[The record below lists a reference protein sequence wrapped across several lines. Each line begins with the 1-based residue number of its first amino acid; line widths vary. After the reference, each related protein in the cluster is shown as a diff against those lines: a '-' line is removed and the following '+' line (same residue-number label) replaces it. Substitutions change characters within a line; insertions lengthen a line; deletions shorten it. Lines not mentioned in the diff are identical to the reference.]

1 MMWLII
7 LCVFL
12 TILTFGF
19 AIENA
24 KLRGN
29 MEGKEYQIMILE
41 RRLSKYED

>member
-1 MMWLII
+1 MIWLII
-7 LCVFL
+7 ICVFL
-12 TILTFGF
+12 TLLTFGF

-29 MEGKEYQIMILE
+29 MESKEYKIDLLE

>member
-1 MMWLII
+1 MSWLII

-12 TILTFGF
+12 TLLTFGF

-29 MEGKEYQIMILE
+29 MEVKEYQIKLLVH
-41 RRLSKYED
+41 RLSKYED

>member
-1 MMWLII
+1 MSWLII

-12 TILTFGF
+12 TLLTFGF

-29 MEGKEYQIMILE
+29 MEGKEYQVKLLE